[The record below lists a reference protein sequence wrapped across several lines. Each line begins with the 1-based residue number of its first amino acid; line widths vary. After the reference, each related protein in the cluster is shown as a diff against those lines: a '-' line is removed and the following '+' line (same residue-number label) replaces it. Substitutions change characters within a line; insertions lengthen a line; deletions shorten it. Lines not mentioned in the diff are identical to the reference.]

1 MKTMQQLQHF
11 LTMAELTPEALTDLL
26 VLAKTSVYTT
36 SAPLAAFSGLVK
48 TTMFPPVSFA
58 MTCA

>member
-26 VLAKTSVYTT
+26 VLAKGIKQQPSKYEE
-36 SAPLAAFSGLVK
+36 
-48 TTMFPPVSFA
+48 M
-58 MTCA
+58 